1 MLKIRTRV
9 APSPT
14 GDPHVGTAYMALFN
28 YCFAQKNN
36 GEFILRIEDTD
47 RNRSTIES
55 ENKIFESLKWL
66 GLQWSEGP
74 DIGGQF
80 GPYRQSERKHI
91 YEKYAEELINKGH
104 AFRCF
109 CSSHEVEDMKK
120 TTNNQTG
127 ISSYNGKCL
136 SLTNEDIQ
144 NKLSTNQP
152 YVVRMKIPTD
162 GICHIND
169 YFRGEIKIPWNQ
181 MDMQVLL
188 KQDKMPTYFLANVVD
203 DYLMKISHVIRGEE
217 WLPSTPKTLLL
228 YQYFGWKPPV
238 FCHMPLL
245 RDINGGKLSKRKNP
259 TSITFYKDKGYLPET
274 LINYLGRMGYSRP
287 DQNEK
292 FSLSD
297 MISDFDLNRISLG
310 GPVFDVQ
317 KLSWL
322 NGLWIREKNQE
333 DFKNDLINWINHN
346 EKFNKII
353 PLIQSRIETFEQATE
368 LSAFIFN
375 SDLNYDVSLFLDL
388 GYTKNEVLKIL
399 KCILN
404 NLDKVYKW
412 NKEEIINSIK
422 LSANELDIKF
432 KSIMPFVF
440 LTITGK
446 LNSFSVVD
454 SMEIIGSDLSRYRFR
469 KLISLIEEK
478 DS

>member
-1 MLKIRTRV
+1 
-9 APSPT
+9 
-14 GDPHVGTAYMALFN
+14 
-28 YCFAQKNN
+28 
-36 GEFILRIEDTD
+36 
-47 RNRSTIES
+47 
-55 ENKIFESLKWL
+55 
-66 GLQWSEGP
+66 
-74 DIGGQF
+74 
-80 GPYRQSERKHI
+80 
-91 YEKYAEELINKGH
+91 
-104 AFRCF
+104 
-109 CSSHEVEDMKK
+109 
-120 TTNNQTG
+120 
-127 ISSYNGKCL
+127 
-136 SLTNEDIQ
+136 
-144 NKLSTNQP
+144 
-152 YVVRMKIPTD
+152 
-162 GICHIND
+162 
-169 YFRGEIKIPWNQ
+169 
-181 MDMQVLL
+181 
-188 KQDKMPTYFLANVVD
+188 
-203 DYLMKISHVIRGEE
+203 
-217 WLPSTPKTLLL
+217 
-228 YQYFGWKPPV
+228 
-238 FCHMPLL
+238 
-245 RDINGGKLSKRKNP
+245 
-259 TSITFYKDKGYLPET
+259 
-274 LINYLGRMGYSRP
+274 MGYSRP

-375 SDLNYDVSLFLDL
+375 SDLNYDISLFLDL
-388 GYTKNEVLKIL
+388 GHTKNEVLKIL